1 MRSHNRFVAV
11 HLTAKLALVMLTFG
25 VIAWAHSERSCS
37 VGGVVL
43 DTQTGGLVVGAHVY
57 LRAPGQSAT
66 VQTVSDKAGRFCLAA
81 LRGQYRLSV
90 EARGY
95 VPSEYGARKIGAPG
109 TTLSVGT

>member
-1 MRSHNRFVAV
+1 
-11 HLTAKLALVMLTFG
+11 MLTFG
-25 VIAWAHSERSCS
+25 VIAWASPNSERTCS

-109 TTLSVGT
+109 TTLLVGTETRDLQVRLDRAGVIEG